1 MQLERL
7 RLKNYKMF
15 RDVDLCDL
23 PALAVFVGVNGS
35 GKTTLFDVFDFLR
48 DSLDEGVEDALS
60 GRSILNFGRRGGLRE
75 MRTRGEDGPIVVEM
89 AFLAELGG
97 KERRIEYLFHI
108 GEGEDG
114 DPRVER
120 EILTCPLG
128 DGPPIRVLDF
138 ANGKGT
144 VVDNEA
150 EYDAHGGELT
160 KREESQDARLLAA
173 ASICQA
179 DRYMTAGVLRK
190 FVEDWHLSNFQNAA
204 ARESVETG
212 NHKHPGPLGR
222 NLAGFV
228 QFMQEKHKDNLADI
242 MKKMSHRIPG
252 FDWARAKQAED
263 GQIHL
268 MFKDARWGEPFD
280 AGAMSDG
287 TLKMLGILSLLHAPE
302 PRSLLCVEEPER
314 EMYPHLLGELVE
326 DFRRYARRSRGNVL
340 VSTHSYELLN
350 AADPEEVFLLEKN
363 KGVTNIRP
371 AGKDKEIRR
380 LVDDEGDVMG
390 RLWRMGRLLT
400 EPEALQ

>member
-1 MQLERL
+1 MRLERL

-15 RDVDLCDL
+15 RHVDLCDL

-35 GKTTLFDVFDFLR
+35 GKTTLFDVFNFLWA
-48 DSLDEGVEDALS
+48 SLAGGVENALV
-60 GRSILNFGRRGGLRE
+60 GRSTLNFGMRGGLQE

-114 DPRVER
+114 GPRVER

-128 DGPPIRVLDF
+128 DGRPIKVLDF

-144 VVDNEA
+144 VIDNEA
-150 EYDAHGGELT
+150 EYDAHGGELA

-173 ASICQA
+173 ASICHA
-179 DRYMTAGVLRK
+179 NRYLAAGVLRK
-190 FVEDWHLSNFQNAA
+190 FVGDWHLSNFQNVS
-204 ARESVETG
+204 ARGSVETG
-212 NHKHPGPLGR
+212 NHKHPSPFGQ

-228 QFMQEKHKDNLADI
+228 EFMQENHDNNLDEI
-242 MKKMSHRIPG
+242 MKKMSHRVPG
-252 FDWARAKQAED
+252 FDWARAKRAED
-263 GQIHL
+263 GRIHL
-268 MFKDARWGEPFD
+268 MFKDAQWEEPFD
-280 AGAMSDG
+280 VGAMSDG

-350 AADPEEVFLLEKN
+350 AADPEEVFLLEKSE
-363 KGVTNIRP
+363 GVTNIRP
-371 AGKDKEIRR
+371 AGKDEKIRR

-400 EPEALQ
+400 EPEAIQ